1 MNTVIFSDYD
11 CSYRSSALL
20 LTDGV
25 DWGLIDKNMYKE
37 LISRADE
44 IVDYDDEKL
53 FAFFENLFNAEVKR
67 IVIIVDG
74 HVAKVRCN
82 CPRGFFGY
90 EMMSGEVEEAD

>member
-20 LTDGV
+20 LRDDV
-25 DWGLIDKNMYKE
+25 DWGLIDKNMYE
-37 LISRADE
+37 RQISHADE

-53 FAFFENLFNAEVKR
+53 FAFFENLFNAEIKR
-67 IVIIVDG
+67 IVIIIDG
-74 HVAKVRCN
+74 QVAKVRCN

-90 EMMSGEVEEAD
+90 EMISGEVEDAD

>member
-25 DWGLIDKNMYKE
+25 DWGLIDRNMYKE
-37 LISRADE
+37 QISRADE

-53 FAFFENLFNAEVKR
+53 FSFFENLFNAEIKR
-67 IVIIVDG
+67 IVIIIDG
-74 HVAKVRCN
+74 QVAKVRCN

-90 EMMSGEVEEAD
+90 EIDGEVKEVD

>member
-1 MNTVIFSDYD
+1 MNTVFFSDYD

-25 DWGLIDKNMYKE
+25 DWGLIDRNMYKE
-37 LISRADE
+37 QISRADE
-44 IVDYDDEKL
+44 IVNYDDEKL

-90 EMMSGEVEEAD
+90 EMMSGEVKDAD